1 MIMKVNSA
9 ELKLHLGRYL
19 RSVERDSATLEVCI
33 RDRTVAYL
41 IPATDSPSGR
51 LPGRDDVPELIL
63 KKAGFKVEVPKN
75 PTEPLPEPV
84 VAGDGL
90 KKVATVEAMRGGRD
104 W

>member
-19 RSVERDSATLEVCI
+19 RSVEQDSATLEVCI
-33 RDRTVAYL
+33 RDRTVAFL
-41 IPATDSPSGR
+41 IPADSPSGR

-63 KKAGFKVEVPKN
+63 KKAGFKVEVPTN
-75 PTEPLPEPV
+75 STELLPEPV